1 MLPVDN
7 RLKSLEI
14 YKVLQCVHEKD
25 KKQIEKLV
33 QNGLPNLIN
42 FTEPVEG
49 YSALH
54 LACIKNDIDMC
65 SFLLEKGAHP
75 DVQDKMGRTPAMK
88 AADLGHVLVLE
99 LLAKAKA
106 DLTAKDNEGKSVLFY
121 CILPTR
127 RHYHCMQIALDHG
140 ADVNNCTTDGKPVF
154 LQACEEAHDIK
165 EICLNLMERGANPN
179 GRNPATGRTALMEA
193 AREGVLEL
201 VRGLLE
207 RGADVNLFDLER
219 HSAAHFAAKG
229 GFFEILRII
238 SAYNGDLGLIAMNGN
253 TPLHYAA
260 EGGFANCCK
269 FIGQRG
275 CDPTWT
281 NLLRKTARAVA
292 KEGGFGA
299 AAAELRRIENTFI
312 KQSKPGAKED
322 NPCWALK
329 LYDWSLEHQTVLRK
343 ALEAV
348 SQGDGTVAKEDFT
361 SVILKQCAFVDT
373 EQIQTIAEMH
383 EGPHPEGI
391 NIEEFFKGTRYLQ
404 KNYLITS
411 FAPKGKKGKKRK
423 ERRGKR
429 GIAVPVPICVIP
441 KSACPRRE
449 DGFPVYMIEAT
460 QSIADSFH
468 CNRDHPSDH
477 PVHDDQAWY
486 IDEPRKMYMNINYL
500 VRAGDILS
508 LQKAFEEGV
517 PVDVQDKYYKT
528 PLMAACASGNIDVVR
543 YLLEKG
549 ADVNTTDNFMWTPL
563 HHACYNGHLDIAE
576 LIVKAGAA
584 VDAPAISNATPLMRA
599 IEICR
604 LDIVYFLINA
614 GADIQMTN
622 SNGKNALDIAKEFAD
637 SRIIDLLQN
646 KLENLP
652 KVPEKK
658 AAGKEKVVKPKSPS
672 TPMPAVVQA
681 ARKEPSQVSLPT
693 VEKAIL
699 EKTARS
705 LDDSVIYPNS
715 LITSGA
721 TKKDDI
727 TFKPRK
733 VHLAPEAATEELV
746 RKQELLCERF
756 AVGDHSQ
763 SFTTPFN
770 RKVKE

>member
-7 RLKSLEI
+7 RLLNLQI
-14 YKVLQCVHEKD
+14 YKLLQCIHQKD

-33 QNGLPNLIN
+33 QNGFPNLIN

-54 LACIKNDIDMC
+54 LACIKNDTDMC
-65 SFLLEKGAHP
+65 SFLLEQGAHP
-75 DVQDKMGRTPAMK
+75 DVQDKMGCTPAMK
-88 AADLGHVLVLE
+88 AAELGLELVLD
-99 LLAKAKA
+99 LLVKAKA
-106 DLTAKDNEGKSVLFY
+106 DMTAVDNEGKGVLFY

-127 RHYHCMQIALDHG
+127 RHYRCMQIALDYG

-154 LQACEEAHDIK
+154 LQACEQAHDIK
-165 EICLNLMERGANPN
+165 EICLNFLERGANPN
-179 GRNPATGRTALMEA
+179 ARDPATGRTALMEA

-260 EGGFANCCK
+260 EGGFADCCK

-281 NLLRKTARAVA
+281 NLLTKTPRAVA
-292 KEGGFGA
+292 REGGFKA
-299 AAAELRRIENTFI
+299 AAAELRKIEDTFM

-322 NPCWALK
+322 NPCWALR
-329 LYDWSLEHQTVLRK
+329 LYDWSLEHQAALRK
-343 ALEAV
+343 AFEAV
-348 SQGDGTVAKEDFT
+348 DQGDGTVAKDDFI
-361 SVILKQCAFVDT
+361 SVIQKQCAFVDI

-383 EGPHPEGI
+383 EGSPPEGI
-391 NIEEFFKGTRYLQ
+391 NTEEFFKGSKYLQ
-404 KNYLITS
+404 KSCLITS
-411 FAPKGKKGKKRK
+411 FGPKGKKGKKGK
-423 ERRGKR
+423 KRRGKR
-429 GIAVPVPICVIP
+429 GIAIPVPICVVP

-449 DGFPVYMIEAT
+449 DGFPVYMIEAV
-460 QSIADSFH
+460 QNVADSYH
-468 CNRDHPSDH
+468 YNRDRPSAH
-477 PVHDDQAWY
+477 PVHNDRAWY

-517 PVDVQDKYYKT
+517 QVDTKDKYYKT
-528 PLMAACASGNIDVVR
+528 PLMAACASGNIDVVQ

-549 ADVNTTDNFMWTPL
+549 ADVNATDNFMWTPL
-563 HHACYNGHLDIAE
+563 HHACYNGHLDIVE

-584 VDAPAISNATPLMRA
+584 VDAPAIGNATPLMRA

-604 LDIVYFLINA
+604 LDIVYFLIDA
-614 GADIQMTN
+614 GADIQTTN
-622 SNGKNALDIAKEFAD
+622 SNGKNALDIAKVFAD

-652 KVPEKK
+652 EVPEKK
-658 AAGKEKVVKPKSPS
+658 EAEKGKVVKPKSPS
-672 TPMPAVVQA
+672 TPMPVEVQA
-681 ARKEPSQVSLPT
+681 VKKEPSQVSLPV
-693 VEKAIL
+693 VERSIL
-699 EKTARS
+699 EKTTHS
-705 LDDSVIYPNS
+705 LKDSVIYLNS

-721 TKKDDI
+721 TKRDDI
-727 TFKPRK
+727 AFKPRK
-733 VHLAPEAATEELV
+733 IWAPEATTEELV
-746 RKQELLCERF
+746 RKQELLRERF
-756 AVGDHSQ
+756 ALDGHSE

-770 RKVKE
+770 RKVME